1 MRRLYLHVGLHK
13 TGTSYL
19 QRLLV
24 ENRALLA
31 EAGLGLGPYQD
42 PVSGSHHP
50 ILAAIEREGPEAVF
64 ARASETPGER
74 LLISAEELSE
84 EMNARPG
91 YLAAIHAAAARH
103 FEPHLVI
110 FLRRQ
115 DFLKES
121 VYAEAVKDWFAGSIH
136 DDHHYDYDH
145 AARIARLEAVFGPAR
160 VHVTL
165 YRDPGPNDIV
175 GDLLAATGTAIDRA
189 RLTPVPRQNVSM
201 HRRKTL
207 FLGQMPKPPRGP
219 RRPGGAG
226 GAALR
231 RPGARRLGGGRRR
244 RRALPDVAAPS
255 ATRSSPPTSPATA
268 RWSRPAASPTPGP
281 SWRCPTRTRPG
292 RRRRRSPPP
301 RSPRSGAPPSSPAS
315 GAAATRSPPPGWR
328 RRSRA
333 CSRRWPAASRGRP
346 APTPA
351 PTPGGG
357 ARRLKS
363 PAAAGM
369 TGPGRR
375 SE

>member
-19 QRLLV
+19 QRLFV
-24 ENRALLA
+24 ENRALIA
-31 EAGLGLGPYQD
+31 AAGLGLGPFQD

-84 EMNARPG
+84 GLNARPG

-103 FEPHLVI
+103 FEPHLVV

-121 VYAEAVKDWFAGSIH
+121 AYAEAVKDWLAGPIQ
-136 DDHHYDYDH
+136 DDDHYDYDH

-160 VHVTL
+160 VHVML
-165 YRDPGPNDIV
+165 YRDPGPNDLV
-175 GDLLAATGTAIDRA
+175 GDLLGATGTAVDRD

-207 FLGQMPKPPRGP
+207 FLGQMPKPPEASDDAAARVAP
-219 RRPGGAG
+219 RFVARVLAG
-226 GAALR
+226 SAAV
-231 RPGARRLGGGRRR
+231 ADDGGRFLMSPRQR
-244 RRALPDVAAPS
+244 HALVAAHLAGNRALVEARGLADPGPFLALPDPDAPWAPPAPITAAEVAAVWRAALVS
-255 ATRSSPPTSPATA
+255 CLRSRRNPVAAA
-268 RWSRPAASPTPGP
+268 RLAAQVSRLLAPMA
-281 SWRCPTRTRPG
+281 
-292 RRRRRSPPP
+292 RRV
-301 RSPRSGAPPSSPAS
+301 APAS
-315 GAAATRSPPPGWR
+315 
-328 RRSRA
+328 RA
-333 CSRRWPAASRGRP
+333 DTHAD
-346 APTPA
+346 TQ
-351 PTPGGG
+351 GGG
-357 ARRLKS
+357 GRRLKS